1 MPQTAIAA
9 PDAGDWATADA
20 LALAQAVHLRGQDNW
35 DGVSELLHSFLRG
48 RPADELAPRNLRRT
62 TPAAVSPA
70 RRLFAK
76 LSASRCSELR
86 LLLRTCELRYRQ
98 VVDDIERIRAGQ
110 WDARLLHSAPKQFGQ
125 ESAVFSSAALHRAS
139 SETDP
144 IDPDSGAE
152 GSDGPDR
159 KRQRVDD
166 KYRTWKR
173 TAMLIWNRI
182 ADHRAGNAFLKT
194 VKDKSYLD
202 FVKQPM
208 SLDLVKARIREGITK
223 TTAEFHRDVLHV
235 LANAVMFNP
244 EDSEIYSMASEMKE
258 YVDSEMR
265 SLLVCTARNET
276 P

>member
-48 RPADELAPRNLRRT
+48 RPADELAPR
-62 TPAAVSPA
+62 
-70 RRLFAK
+70 
-76 LSASRCSELR
+76 
-86 LLLRTCELRYRQ
+86 